1 MLGHEFSFR
10 SSELLYGQSKDFPF
24 PNLGNDNLGIGATPS
39 SVSTSRSDKKLLSY
53 FARGNYNF
61 DNRYLFTATIR
72 ADGSTVFSAKN
83 KWGYFP
89 SFSAAWRVSEE
100 KFMKNITPI
109 SNLKLRLGWGTV
121 GNDRITNYLS
131 MDLYSSSKYGI
142 GQQMATVLSPK
153 QLANKDLKWKD
164 LPLLT

>member
-1 MLGHEFSFR
+1 MSFHSEARNFYMDNPKISR
-10 SSELLYGQSKDFPF
+10 SQTWVT
-24 PNLGNDNLGIGATPS
+24 DNLGIGATPS

-100 KFMKNITPI
+100 K
-109 SNLKLRLGWGTV
+109 
-121 GNDRITNYLS
+121 
-131 MDLYSSSKYGI
+131 YS
-142 GQQMATVLSPK
+142 
-153 QLANKDLKWKD
+153 
-164 LPLLT
+164 